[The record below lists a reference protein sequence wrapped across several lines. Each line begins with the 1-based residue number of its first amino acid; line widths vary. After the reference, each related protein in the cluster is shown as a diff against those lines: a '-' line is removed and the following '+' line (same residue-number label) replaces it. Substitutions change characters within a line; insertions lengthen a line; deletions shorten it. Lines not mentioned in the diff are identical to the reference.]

1 MKKAAKPVKKAA
13 KPVKKAAKPVK
24 KATKAPA
31 KPRKTAAQRRA
42 EEMDWYTAETS
53 YDVFYKEIYD
63 LAYEDARDHAGTY

>member
-1 MKKAAKPVKKAA
+1 M
-13 KPVKKAAKPVK
+13 K